1 MQLPFTE
8 AQFLEVFRAYNVA
21 FWPVVVGLWLATF
34 ALTVELLRGRAHP
47 VALNALTAVHWAWSG
62 VIYHAV
68 FFARINPAAWLFA
81 ALFVVE
87 AGAFLWFGVLKRR
100 LVFRVTRTPRGLLAV
115 AFLVYSLVYPLLV
128 WFSGHEYPSA
138 PLYAVPCPTTLF
150 TAGVLL
156 ASTAPV
162 PWWLLVVPI
171 AWSVVGGSAALL
183 LGMTPDLMLLV
194 AESASWRTGFGPAG
208 SQAEAVRQT
217 GAHPWRGSASL

>member
-68 FFARINPAAWLFA
+68 FFTRINPAAWLFA
-81 ALFVVE
+81 GLFVLE
-87 AGAFLWFGVLKRR
+87 AGAFFWFGVVKRR
-100 LVFRVTRTPRGLLAV
+100 LVFRVARTPRDLFAV
-115 AFLVYSLVYPLLV
+115 GFLIYSLAYPLLV
-128 WFSGHEYPSA
+128 WLTGHQFPSA

-156 ASTAPV
+156 TSAP
-162 PWWLLVVPI
+162 PLPRSLLVVPI
-171 AWSVVGGSAALL
+171 VWSIVGGSAALL
-183 LGMTPDLMLLV
+183 LGMTPDLMLFAAGVCLV
-194 AESASWRTGFGPAG
+194 AYGLRSRRVAG
-208 SQAEAVRQT
+208 
-217 GAHPWRGSASL
+217 

>member
-21 FWPVVVGLWLATF
+21 FWPVAVGLWLATF
-34 ALTVELLRGRAHP
+34 ALTVELLRGRAHSG
-47 VALNALTAVHWAWSG
+47 ALSALTAVHWAWSG
-62 VIYHAV
+62 VVYHAV

-100 LVFRVTRTPRGLLAV
+100 LVLRVTRTPRDLLAV
-115 AFLVYSLVYPLLV
+115 VFLVYSLVYPLLV
-128 WFSGHEYPSA
+128 WLSGHRFPSA

-156 ASTAPV
+156 AGAHRSPGRSSSSRSSGQ
-162 PWWLLVVPI
+162 
-171 AWSVVGGSAALL
+171 WSVAAR
-183 LGMTPDLMLLV
+183 PCCW
-194 AESASWRTGFGPAG
+194 A
-208 SQAEAVRQT
+208 
-217 GAHPWRGSASL
+217 